1 MKQIKLLSILFIATL
16 VLSSCSD
23 DPEPINDEEV
33 ITSMTVT
40 LQAEN
45 GAPGSFVT
53 MTTLDADGDGPLPPV
68 VTTSGNLVPNTT
80 YTGSI
85 ILLNTLESPAENI
98 TEEIEEEDDEHQFFF
113 QHGNDIETAYLD
125 NDENGNP
132 VGLDFSL
139 TTNAAGTGT
148 ITVTL
153 RHEPNK
159 DAAGVSDGDIT
170 NAGGSTDIETTF
182 NYTVE

>member
-1 MKQIKLLSILFIATL
+1 MKQIKLLSFLFIATL

-33 ITSMTVT
+33 ITSMTVS
-40 LQAEN
+40 LLADN
-45 GAPGSFVT
+45 GSTVV
-53 MTTLDADGDGPLPPV
+53 MQTLDADGDGPLPAV
-68 VTTSGNLVPNTT
+68 VETIGNFTPNTT

-85 ILLNTLESPAENI
+85 VLLNTLENPAEVI
-98 TEEIEEEDDEHQFFF
+98 SEEVKEEDDEHQFFF
-113 QHGNDIETAYLD
+113 QHGNDIETAYED
-125 NDENGNP
+125 FDANGNP
-132 VGLDFSL
+132 LGLSFTL

-148 ITVTL
+148 LTVTL

-182 NYTVE
+182 TYTVE

>member
-33 ITSMTVT
+33 ITSMTVS
-40 LQAEN
+40 LIAAN
-45 GAPGSFVT
+45 GSSVT
-53 MTTLDADGDGPLPPV
+53 MQTLDADGEGPLPAV
-68 VTTSGNLVPNTT
+68 VETIGDFAPNTT

-85 ILLNTLESPAENI
+85 VLLNTLESPAEVI
-98 TEEIEEEDDEHQFFF
+98 SEEVEEEDDEHQFFF

-125 NDENGNP
+125 FDGNGNP
-132 VGLDFSL
+132 LGLSFSL

-159 DAAGVSDGDIT
+159 EAAGVSDGDIA
-170 NAGGSTDIETTF
+170 NAGGATDIETTF